1 MSSSIVA
8 PTAPDGDYSST
19 QGHCSRCHRV
29 WTLKTGQGICQWCL
43 KPASC
48 QSSTSK
54 PRHIKSRS
62 YSSKRQAPAHSN
74 GYDQLQG
81 EWLAYY
87 NVASRFTDRVKPQ
100 DKEDIL
106 HTIIAT
112 LADVERNNG
121 HKPFTEAV
129 MYRIASRTVAD
140 YWFSHYEINNG
151 LDCKHCSKTQ
161 RHKCKEDNLYS
172 QCPKAIKLESLNKPI
187 IDSEGHTT
195 ELGELIADDKAL
207 DLGAW
212 LDARTFL
219 LGFPQRLLLIAD
231 KLNSGDNLTHS
242 DSQYLYKFRK
252 REQKKLFA
260 G

>member
-1 MSSSIVA
+1 MSSSIV
-8 PTAPDGDYSST
+8 TAPDGDYGNT
-19 QGHCSRCHRV
+19 QGHCNRCHRV
-29 WTLKTGQGICQWCL
+29 WTPNERQGICSWCN

-48 QSSTSK
+48 ITATSK
-54 PRHIKSRS
+54 PRQFKSRS
-62 YSSKRQAPAHSN
+62 NGYKRQAPVHSN
-74 GYDQLQG
+74 GYDHLEG

-87 NVASRFTDRVKPQ
+87 KIASRFTDRVKAE

-106 HTIIAT
+106 HTIIAN

-140 YWFSHYEINNG
+140 YWFNHYSYNSG
-151 LDCKHCSKTQ
+151 LDCKHCSKAQ
-161 RHKCKEDNLYS
+161 RQKCKEDYLYS
-172 QCPKAIKLESLNKPI
+172 QCPKAIKLESFNKPI
-187 IDSEGHTT
+187 INSEGHTT

-219 LGFPQRLLLIAD
+219 LSFPQRLLEIAHKLDNGD
-231 KLNSGDNLTHS
+231 KLTPT
-242 DSQYLYKFRK
+242 DSQYLWRFRK
-252 REQKKLFA
+252 REQITLLA
-260 G
+260 M